1 MIIEET
7 KIVKNKRPVR
17 TGQAPRQSSAVQ
29 HQQCKIIESPR
40 LYLVSI
46 EAFTPKLSLLKPL
59 LTAGTQHNMSIHI
72 S

>member
-17 TGQAPRQSSAVQ
+17 TGQGAQ

-59 LTAGTQHNMSIHI
+59 LAAGTQHNMSIHI